1 MTNFLM
7 QWGINPWGED
17 TPIHA
22 QWGLVYVAFAF
33 GIGFMLAHTL
43 FVKFWPK
50 PEGPVTAPVNEA
62 AAATVPPRVTR
73 HSLAARM
80 FHWIMAASMLTLLGT
95 ASAPVLGLQFNWI
108 EIHWIA
114 GLVLTVSI
122 VYHVIHASFW
132 LDFWS
137 IWLNKEDAR
146 EGMTRLK
153 RAFGRSAPAPRK
165 AAKYPWDNK
174 MYHTAIVLSALASV
188 PTGIFMMNR
197 VETPLFVRNPYLFSD
212 TTWGVMYVLHGLS
225 GIGLVGLTIAHIYF
239 AIRPEKRWIT
249 KGMIFGD
256 ISRQEFLHHHDPE
269 RWVLEGGSEG
279 SPLRTRG
286 EV

>member
-1 MTNFLM
+1 MTNFLV

-22 QWGLVYVAFAF
+22 QWALVYVAFAF

-50 PEGPVTAPVNEA
+50 PEGPATAPVNEA
-62 AAATVPPRVTR
+62 AAAAVPARVAR
-73 HSLAARM
+73 HSLAART

-114 GLVLTVSI
+114 GLLLTVSI
-122 VYHVIHASFW
+122 VYHIIHASFW

-137 IWLNKEDAR
+137 IWLNKDDAR
-146 EGMTRLK
+146 EAIARLK
-153 RAFGRSAPAPRK
+153 RAFGQRAPAPRK

-188 PTGIFMMNR
+188 PTGILMMNR
-197 VETPLFVRNPYLFSD
+197 VETPLFVRNPYLFND
-212 TTWGVMYVLHGLS
+212 ATWGVMYVLHGLS
-225 GIGLVGLTIAHIYF
+225 GIGLVGLTIAHVYF

-269 RWVLEGGSEG
+269 RWIVD
-279 SPLRTRG
+279 THAHD

>member
-1 MTNFLM
+1 MTNFLV
-7 QWGINPWGED
+7 QWGVNPWGED
-17 TPIHA
+17 TLIHA
-22 QWGLVYVAFAF
+22 QWGLVYIAFAF
-33 GIGFMLAHTL
+33 GLGFMVAHTL
-43 FVKFWPK
+43 FVRFWPK
-50 PEGPVTAPVNEA
+50 PAEPA
-62 AAATVPPRVTR
+62 AAPLNDMAARVPARVAR

-95 ASAPVLGLQFNWI
+95 ASAPVLGLNFNWI

-114 GLVLTVSI
+114 GLVLTASI
-122 VYHVIHASFW
+122 VYHIIHASVW

-137 IWLNKEDAR
+137 IWLNKEDVNEAI
-146 EGMTRLK
+146 TRFK
-153 RAFGRSAPAPRK
+153 RAMGRSAPAPRK

-188 PTGIFMMNR
+188 PTGLFMMNR

-225 GIGLVGLTIAHIYF
+225 GIGLVGLTISHVYF

-256 ISRQEFLHHHDPE
+256 ISRQDFLRHHDPD
-269 RWVLEGGSEG
+269 RWIID
-279 SPLRTRG
+279 THAHD

>member
-1 MTNFLM
+1 MTNFLV
-7 QWGINPWGED
+7 QWGVNPWGED
-17 TPIHA
+17 TLIHA
-22 QWGLVYVAFAF
+22 QWGLVYIAFAF
-33 GIGFMLAHTL
+33 GLGFMVAHTL
-43 FVKFWPK
+43 FVRFWPK
-50 PEGPVTAPVNEA
+50 PADPA
-62 AAATVPPRVTR
+62 AAPLNDMAARVPARVAR
-73 HSLAARM
+73 HSMAARM

-95 ASAPVLGLQFNWI
+95 ASAPVLGLNFNWI

-114 GLVLTVSI
+114 GLVLTASI
-122 VYHVIHASFW
+122 VYHIIHASVW

-137 IWLNKEDAR
+137 IWLNKEDVNEAI
-146 EGMTRLK
+146 TRFK
-153 RAFGRSAPAPRK
+153 RAMGRSAPAPRK

-188 PTGIFMMNR
+188 PTGLFMMNR

-225 GIGLVGLTIAHIYF
+225 GIGLVGLTISHVYF

-256 ISRQEFLHHHDPE
+256 ISRQDFLRHHDPD
-269 RWVLEGGSEG
+269 RWIID
-279 SPLRTRG
+279 THAHD

>member
-1 MTNFLM
+1 MTNFLV

-43 FVKFWPK
+43 FLKFWPK

-62 AAATVPPRVTR
+62 AAARVPARVAR
-73 HSLAARM
+73 HSLAART
-80 FHWIMAASMLTLLGT
+80 FHWIMASSMLTLLGT

-122 VYHVIHASFW
+122 VYHIIHASVW

-146 EGMTRLK
+146 EAIARLK
-153 RAFGRSAPAPRK
+153 RAFGQHAPAPRK

-188 PTGIFMMNR
+188 PTGILMMNR
-197 VETPLFVRNPYLFSD
+197 VETPLFVRNPYLFND
-212 TTWGVMYVLHGLS
+212 ATWGVMYVLHGLS
-225 GIGLVGLTIAHIYF
+225 GIGLVGLTIAHVYF

-269 RWVLEGGSEG
+269 RWIID
-279 SPLRTRG
+279 THAHD

>member
-1 MTNFLM
+1 MTNFLV

-50 PEGPVTAPVNEA
+50 PEGPATAPVNEA
-62 AAATVPPRVTR
+62 AAAAVPARVAR
-73 HSLAARM
+73 HSLAART

-114 GLVLTVSI
+114 GLLLTVSI
-122 VYHVIHASFW
+122 VYHIIHASFW

-137 IWLNKEDAR
+137 IWLNKDDAR
-146 EGMTRLK
+146 EAIARLK
-153 RAFGRSAPAPRK
+153 RAFGQRAPAPRK

-188 PTGIFMMNR
+188 PTGILMMNR
-197 VETPLFVRNPYLFSD
+197 VETPLFVRNPYLFND
-212 TTWGVMYVLHGLS
+212 ATWGVMYVLHGLS
-225 GIGLVGLTIAHIYF
+225 GIGLVGLTIAHVYF

-269 RWVLEGGSEG
+269 RWIID
-279 SPLRTRG
+279 THAHD

>member
-1 MTNFLM
+1 MTNFLV

-43 FVKFWPK
+43 FVKFLPK

-62 AAATVPPRVTR
+62 AAATVPARVTR
-73 HSLAARM
+73 HSLAART

-122 VYHVIHASFW
+122 VYHIIHASFW

-146 EGMTRLK
+146 EAIARLK
-153 RAFGRSAPAPRK
+153 RAFGQRAPAPRK

-188 PTGIFMMNR
+188 PTGILMMNR
-197 VETPLFVRNPYLFSD
+197 VETPLFVRNPYLFND
-212 TTWGVMYVLHGLS
+212 ATWGVMYVLHGLS
-225 GIGLVGLTIAHIYF
+225 GIGLVGLTIAHVYF

-269 RWVLEGGSEG
+269 RWIID
-279 SPLRTRG
+279 THAHD

>member
-1 MTNFLM
+1 MTNFLV

-22 QWGLVYVAFAF
+22 QWALVYVAFAF

-43 FVKFWPK
+43 FLKFWPK
-50 PEGPVTAPVNEA
+50 PEGPATAPVNEA
-62 AAATVPPRVTR
+62 AAATVPARVTR
-73 HSLAARM
+73 HSLAARA

-122 VYHVIHASFW
+122 VYHIIHASFW

-137 IWLNKEDAR
+137 IWLNKEDAH
-146 EGMTRLK
+146 EAIARLK

-174 MYHTAIVLSALASV
+174 MYHTAIVLTALASV
-188 PTGIFMMNR
+188 PTGILMMNR
-197 VETPLFVRNPYLFSD
+197 VETPLFVRNPYLFAD

-225 GIGLVGLTIAHIYF
+225 GIGLVGLTIAHVYF

-269 RWVLEGGSEG
+269 RWIID
-279 SPLRTRG
+279 THAHD

>member
-1 MTNFLM
+1 MNYLV

-17 TPIHA
+17 TLIHA
-22 QWGLVYVAFAF
+22 QWGLVYVALAF
-33 GIGFMLAHTL
+33 GVGFMVAHTL

-50 PEGPVTAPVNEA
+50 PAGPSTAPLKGA
-62 AAATVPPRVTR
+62 AANVPERVPR

-95 ASAPVLGLQFNWI
+95 ASAPILGLRFNWV

-114 GLVLTVSI
+114 GLVLTASI

-137 IWLNKEDAR
+137 IWLNKADVSEAI
-146 EGMTRLK
+146 TRLK
-153 RAFGRSAPAPRK
+153 RAMGRSAPAPRK

-188 PTGIFMMNR
+188 PTGVLMMNR
-197 VETPLFVRNPYLFSD
+197 VETPFLVRNPYLFSD
-212 TTWGVMYVLHGLS
+212 ATWGVMYVLHGLS
-225 GIGLVGLTIAHIYF
+225 GIGLVGLTIVHIYF
-239 AIRPEKRWIT
+239 AVRPEKWWIT
-249 KGMIFGD
+249 RGMIVGD
-256 ISRQEFLHHHDPE
+256 ISRQNFLRHHDPE
-269 RWVLEGGSEG
+269 RWIVE
-279 SPLRTRG
+279 TQARG
-286 EV
+286 TPEKQGL

>member
-50 PEGPVTAPVNEA
+50 PEGPTTAAVNKMA
-62 AAATVPPRVTR
+62 AAKVPARVVR

-122 VYHVIHASFW
+122 VYHIIHASFW

-146 EGMTRLK
+146 EAITRFK
-153 RAFGRSAPAPRK
+153 RAIGRSAPAPRK

-174 MYHTAIVLSALASV
+174 MYHTAIVLTALASV
-188 PTGIFMMNR
+188 PTGILMMNR

-212 TTWGVMYVLHGLS
+212 TAWGVMYVLHGLS
-225 GIGLVGLTIAHIYF
+225 GIGLVGLTIAHVYF

-249 KGMIFGD
+249 NGMIFGD

-269 RWVLEGGSEG
+269 RWIID
-279 SPLRTRG
+279 THAHD

>member
-1 MTNFLM
+1 MTNVLV

-17 TPIHA
+17 TLIHA
-22 QWGLVYVAFAF
+22 QWNLVYVAFAF
-33 GIGFMLAHTL
+33 GLGFMLAHTL

-50 PEGPVTAPVNEA
+50 PSGPVTAPVNDA
-62 AAATVPPRVTR
+62 AAAKVPGHVTR

-80 FHWIMAASMLTLLGT
+80 FHWIMAASMLTLLVT
-95 ASAPVLGLQFNWI
+95 ASAPVLGLQFNWV

-122 VYHVIHASFW
+122 VYHIIHASFW

-146 EGMTRLK
+146 EAITRLK
-153 RAFGRSAPAPRK
+153 RAMGGSAPPPRK

-174 MYHTAIVLSALASV
+174 MYHTAIALSALASV
-188 PTGIFMMNR
+188 PTGLLMMNR
-197 VETPLFVRNPYLFSD
+197 VETPLFTRNPYLFGD

-249 KGMIFGD
+249 KGMVFGD
-256 ISRQEFLHHHDPE
+256 ISRQDFLEHHDPQ
-269 RWVLEGGSEG
+269 RWVVNASGAAEQ
-279 SPLRTRG
+279 PRP
-286 EV
+286 

>member
-1 MTNFLM
+1 MTNFLV

-50 PEGPVTAPVNEA
+50 PEGPATAPVNEA
-62 AAATVPPRVTR
+62 AAATVPARVAR
-73 HSLAARM
+73 HSLAART

-114 GLVLTVSI
+114 GLLLTVSI
-122 VYHVIHASFW
+122 VYHIIHASFW

-137 IWLNKEDAR
+137 IWLNKDDAR
-146 EGMTRLK
+146 EAIARLK
-153 RAFGRSAPAPRK
+153 RAFGQRAPAPRK

-188 PTGIFMMNR
+188 PTGILMMNR
-197 VETPLFVRNPYLFSD
+197 VETPLFVRNPYLFND
-212 TTWGVMYVLHGLS
+212 ATWGVMYVLHGLS
-225 GIGLVGLTIAHIYF
+225 GIGLVGLTIAHVYF

-269 RWVLEGGSEG
+269 RWIVD
-279 SPLRTRG
+279 THAHD

>member
-1 MTNFLM
+1 MTNFLV

-17 TPIHA
+17 TLIHA
-22 QWGLVYVAFAF
+22 QWGLVYVALAF

-50 PEGPVTAPVNEA
+50 PEGAVTAPVNEA
-62 AAATVPPRVTR
+62 AAARVPARVTR

-95 ASAPVLGLQFNWI
+95 AAAPVFGLQFNWI

-122 VYHVIHASFW
+122 VYHIIHASFW

-137 IWLNKEDAR
+137 IWLNREDAR
-146 EGMTRLK
+146 EAITRFK
-153 RAFGRSAPAPRK
+153 RAIGRSAPTPRK

-174 MYHTAIVLSALASV
+174 MYHTAIVLSALATV
-188 PTGIFMMNR
+188 PTGLFMMNR

-239 AIRPEKRWIT
+239 AIRPEKLWIT

-269 RWVLEGGSEG
+269 RWIVN
-279 SPLRTRG
+279 PHAHD